1 MGTSMKLSSI
11 PSGTSVFIDAN
22 IFLFDIFED
31 PDFGDASYD
40 FIKKI
45 ESLEIK
51 GYTSTLVLDE
61 VLFKMILMEASN
73 KLNVSMKNVVGL
85 LKKEPDKLAA
95 LEKSW
100 KNIQEIQNMENLTIF
115 GVTPATFKDAVEI
128 AQNYKL
134 LPHDATHAAVAKE
147 MNIRNIASND
157 EDFKHVDFLKVW
169 KP

>member
-1 MGTSMKLSSI
+1 MKLSSI
-11 PSGTSVFIDAN
+11 PPGTSVFIDAN

-31 PDFGDASYD
+31 TEFGDASYK

-45 ESLEIK
+45 ESMEIK

-73 KLNVSMKNVVGL
+73 KLNVPMKNVVRL

-100 KNIQEIQNMENLTIF
+100 ENIREIHNMENLTIL
-115 GVTPATFKDAVEI
+115 GVTPAIFKDAVEI
-128 AQNYKL
+128 AQTCKL
-134 LPHDATHAAVAKE
+134 LPHDATHAAVTKE
-147 MNIRNIASND
+147 MNIRNIATND
-157 EDFKHVDFLKVW
+157 EDFERVDFLSVW